1 MREQLITRIESLVNT
16 LESGSDYPEEEF
28 VELMGDIIS
37 MVNSTD
43 LSIPNT
49 PAKPNFAE
57 IEKLKLENEQ
67 LHNYVNDYICI
78 IKYMNMIMS
87 YMVEK
92 MKNYNLASK
101 LYDCLSFF
109 MKDYGGVVDTCRN
122 MRINNHEKKVTDE
135 QLVDLAM
142 EIGSNYKSRN
152 ARNVQIQQMLLE
164 RYNIDFSVKSID
176 NRLKELNL

>member
-1 MREQLITRIESLVNT
+1 MKEQLLARLESFVNII
-16 LESGSDYPEEEF
+16 ESGSDYPEEEF

-37 MVNSTD
+37 MVNNAD

-49 PAKPNFAE
+49 PAKPNFAGTD
-57 IEKLKLENEQ
+57 KLKLENER
-67 LHNYVNDYICI
+67 LNNYVNDYICI
-78 IKYMNMIMS
+78 IKYMNIIMS

-135 QLVDLAM
+135 QLIELLM
-142 EIGSNYKSRN
+142 ELNGNYKSKNDRN
-152 ARNVQIQQMLLE
+152 IKIRQLLLE

-176 NRLKELNL
+176 NRLKELRL